1 MNWIQCGPE
10 HLEAIR
16 AIFNEAIENSTAL
29 YEYEP
34 RSVAFMEAWW
44 EAKLKGGFPVLGAV
58 NDAGV
63 LAGFATYGAFR
74 PHPAYQHTVEHS
86 IYVDARFRGQG
97 LGRQFLER
105 LVTAARAQGLHA
117 MIGVIDAENAASIR
131 LHERHGFER
140 CGHLREVGYK
150 FGRWLDVVL
159 YSIHLSVQYSSLSE

>member
-1 MNWIQCGPE
+1 MNWIECGPE
-10 HLEAIR
+10 HLESIR

-44 EAKLKGGFPVLGAV
+44 EAKQKGGYPVLGAV
-58 NDAGV
+58 SDEGI
-63 LAGFATYGAFR
+63 LAGFATYGPFR

-86 IYVDARFRGQG
+86 IYVESRFRSQG
-97 LGRQFLER
+97 LGRLFLER
-105 LVTAARAQGLHA
+105 LVAAAQGNGVHT
-117 MIGVIDAENAASIR
+117 MIGVIDAENTASIR
-131 LHERHGFER
+131 LHERQGFEA

-159 YSIHLSVQYSSLSE
+159 YSNHLSPRDGVQ